1 MKGSGPKTDSLRALA
16 RTLTPRSNV
25 CLTAFMGNRASKEAK
40 DDFKQKCNDKKCQYK
55 KDTNECLKYVYS
67 PNKEE
72 NPGKVQAHGQY
83 SSAQYGAVDNAAGA
97 FGTLGAALGTLG
109 GPVGAVVGGLGG
121 AAAGA
126 AASKVQNKMK
136 NKLARSLVEVKQEGE
151 KQAKLD
157 ANAQVRAT
165 TLGFSP

>member
-1 MKGSGPKTDSLRALA
+1 MDNLKALA
-16 RTLTPRSNV
+16 RTLKPRSNV
-25 CLTAFMGNRASKEAK
+25 CLTAFMGNSASDKAK
-40 DDFKQKCNDKKCQYK
+40 AEFKQKCTEKNCQYK
-55 KDTNECLKYVYS
+55 DNTNECLKYVYS
-67 PNKEE
+67 SDKEE

-83 SSAQYGAVDNAAGA
+83 SGSQYTDVDNAAGA

-157 ANAQVRAT
+157 ANAQVRALT
-165 TLGFSP
+165 PGFSA